1 MRFALAVLAAATA
14 QAYAF
19 TILTGPRGIPVVAL
33 VIMLLA
39 AIGAGF
45 FAARRGALAGVL
57 SLYAGAL
64 IYAVASFLTFPMPL
78 SEMEDAPRSVLDL
91 VGWAFR
97 LGFSILPF
105 AIGTALAGWAGSASR
120 GRLIAW
126 R

>member
-1 MRFALAVLAAATA
+1 MRFALAVLAAAAA

-19 TILTGPRGIPVVAL
+19 TTLTDPRGIPFVAL

-39 AIGAGF
+39 ALGAGF

-57 SLYAGAL
+57 SLYAGAV
-64 IYAVASFLTFPMPL
+64 IYAAVSFLTDPIPL
-78 SEMEDAPRSVLDL
+78 ADEDAPRSVPDL

-97 LGFSILPF
+97 LGFAIVPF
-105 AIGTALAGWAGSASR
+105 AIGTALAGWAGTATR
-120 GRLIAW
+120 GRLLAW

>member
-1 MRFALAVLAAATA
+1 MRFALAVLAAAAA

-19 TILTGPRGIPVVAL
+19 TILTGPRGIPSVAL

-39 AIGAGF
+39 ALGAGF

-57 SLYAGAL
+57 SLYGGAV
-64 IYAVASFLTFPMPL
+64 IYAAVSFLTDPVPL
-78 SEMEDAPRSVLDL
+78 AEEDAPRGVLDL

-97 LGFSILPF
+97 LGLAIVPF
-105 AIGTALAGWAGSASR
+105 AIGTALAGWAGTATR
-120 GRLIAW
+120 GRLLAW